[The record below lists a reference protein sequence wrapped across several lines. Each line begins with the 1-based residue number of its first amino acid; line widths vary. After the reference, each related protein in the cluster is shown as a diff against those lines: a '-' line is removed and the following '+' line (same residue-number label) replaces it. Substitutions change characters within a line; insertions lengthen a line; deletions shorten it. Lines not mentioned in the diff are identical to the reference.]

1 MAHIRFYPQGDQAIT
16 VSFGDEINQEL
27 HEKIISLTKLLDL
40 EPFPGM
46 IEAVPIFTA
55 VTIYYSPLDVKRK
68 YLNLSIYEDVVMQ
81 IKQKLQSKKL
91 SRNDPPTI
99 ITIPVCYGGEY
110 GRDLTEVA
118 QYHKLSESDV
128 IRLHSNHE
136 YVVYMVGFTPGF
148 PYLGGMSERL
158 ATPRKQTPR
167 VAIPAGSVGIG
178 GRQTGIYP
186 LESPGGWQ
194 IIGRTPLKLFNY
206 NKKEPTLLKA
216 GDIVRFKPITAEQ
229 YDEWDGE
236 RT

>member
-1 MAHIRFYPQGDQAIT
+1 MEHIRFYPQGDQAIT

-27 HEKIISLTKLLDL
+27 HEEIISLTKLLDL

-46 IEAVPIFTA
+46 IEVVPSFTA
-55 VTIYYSPLDVKRK
+55 VTIYYSPFDVKRK

-81 IKQKLQSKKL
+81 IKQKLQSKKV

-110 GRDLTEVA
+110 GPDLTEVA
-118 QYHKLSESDV
+118 RYHKLSESDV

-206 NKKEPTLLKA
+206 NRNEPTLLKA

-236 RT
+236 

>member
-1 MAHIRFYPQGDQAIT
+1 MEHIRFYPQGDQAIT

-27 HEKIISLTKLLDL
+27 HEEIISLTKLLDL

-46 IEAVPIFTA
+46 IEAVPSFTA
-55 VTIYYSPLDVKRK
+55 VTIYYSPFDVKRK

-81 IKQKLQSKKL
+81 IKQKLQSKKV

-110 GRDLTEVA
+110 GPDLTEVA
-118 QYHKLSESDV
+118 RYHKLSESDV

-194 IIGRTPLKLFNY
+194 IIGRTPLQLFNY
-206 NKKEPTLLKA
+206 NKNEPTLLKA

-236 RT
+236 

>member
-1 MAHIRFYPQGDQAIT
+1 MEHIRFYPQGDQAIT

-27 HEKIISLTKLLDL
+27 HEEIISLTKLLDL

-46 IEAVPIFTA
+46 IEAVPSFTA
-55 VTIYYSPLDVKRK
+55 VTIYYSPFDVKRK

-81 IKQKLQSKKL
+81 IKQKLQSKKV

-110 GRDLTEVA
+110 GPDLTEVA

-148 PYLGGMSERL
+148 PYLGGMSEWL

-194 IIGRTPLKLFNY
+194 IIGRTPLQLFNY
-206 NKKEPTLLKA
+206 NKNEPTLLKA

-236 RT
+236 